1 VTSSEKA
8 QGVVARFAGFVMDR
22 YRWVLALSAV
32 LAVISGYRTVLT
44 YSSLRS
50 ELEELLP
57 KSAPSVAAIAQLR
70 QRLPGLRFL
79 GVVIEVDEPARGADA
94 ERFLDQLAERVRHYP
109 PELVRGV
116 RLDTSA
122 ERQFAERY
130 ALQLME
136 PADVKRLREAVEA
149 RRDFEVSH
157 AMGSDLADEDE
168 PAEKPPELPLAELK
182 EKYQARF
189 GAAVKARGTRG
200 EGREASDRFISPDGR
215 DQALLVQVSSTSTG
229 FESDLKLLTRVKADV
244 AALGGPPPGTR
255 LGYAGDVATRVEE
268 TQGLASD
275 LGMSSAVV
283 GLLVIGSLLWFY
295 RSWAALVALFVPLA
309 LGTWAGF
316 ALVALP
322 PLSIRYLNTNT
333 AFLGS
338 IVVGNGINAG
348 IMLLSRIQEELGLG
362 KPVRTAVVTGVTES
376 FRATLA
382 AALASAVS
390 YASLIFTDFRGFNQF
405 GWIGG
410 FGILMCWVA
419 MYVLVPA
426 LCVLLGERLRPRA
439 VTTAT
444 APPRTSFAARVAEF
458 TMRHRRAVL
467 AGLALVGVISLAG
480 LATRRGDWIEYDLSK
495 LRRKDSWVSG
505 ERYWGKRMDAATGRY
520 LTPTVVMAESSADVP
535 KLEARLRDLMQQGGA
550 GDLIAEVR
558 SAQQLLPDA
567 RLASIEEGK
576 LLKAAITPKLKSK
589 LKPAE
594 RDQLERA
601 LSDASLVPLTAQ
613 DLPEAFAAGLR
624 ERDGTMGRSVLIFP
638 KVGGGTW
645 QAERLAGFAR
655 DVRAAA
661 REAGAV
667 AAGPLLL
674 SSDLADAMRADGP
687 RVTLVSFACVI
698 AICIAAFGVVG
709 RQAWAFSG
717 LSIGALLLGVSFM
730 LGLLAWTG
738 AKLNFSNFVAL
749 PITFGISADYS
760 INMLR
765 RFQSDDGGSTD
776 ARLSHTS
783 GALALCSA
791 MTVIG
796 WGALL
801 LVENQALFSFGV
813 FAISGEIAS
822 LVAAVLALP
831 AVLAWLQERHRSGFT
846 GGSAGSRSHHPD
858 RAPTALG

>member
-1 VTSSEKA
+1 MSGDAKA
-8 QGVVARFAGFVMDR
+8 PESLSARIASFLMDHAR
-22 YRWVLALSAV
+22 AVLVLAAL
-32 LAVISGYRTVLT
+32 LAVVSGYRTVLT

-57 KSAPSVAAIAQLR
+57 KSAPSVTALAELR

-79 GVVIEVDEPARGADA
+79 GVVIEVDQPARAADA
-94 ERFLDQLAERVRHYP
+94 QRFLDQLAERIRKYP

-122 ERQFAERY
+122 ERRFAERY

-136 PADVKRLREAVEA
+136 PADVRKLREAVEA

-157 AMGSDLADEDE
+157 AMGSDLEDE
-168 PAEKPPELPLAELK
+168 GDAEAQKPPELPLAELRD
-182 EKYQARF
+182 KYQARF
-189 GAAVKARGTRG
+189 GAAGSPRK
-200 EGREASDRFISPDGR
+200 SDRFISPDGR
-215 DQALLVQVSSTSTG
+215 DQALLVQTSSTSTG
-229 FESDLKLLTRVKADV
+229 FEADLGLLTRVKADV
-244 AALGGPPPGTR
+244 AALGGAPTGTR

-268 TQGLASD
+268 TEGLASD
-275 LGMSSAVV
+275 LGLSSLVV
-283 GLLVIGSLLWFY
+283 GSLVIGSLLWFY

-316 ALVALP
+316 AVVALP

-362 KPVRTAVVTGVTES
+362 KTVRQAVVTGVSES
-376 FRATLA
+376 WRATLA
-382 AALASAVS
+382 AAMASAAS
-390 YASLIFTDFRGFNQF
+390 YGSLIFTDFRGFNQF

-410 FGILMCWVA
+410 FGIALCWVA
-419 MYVLVPA
+419 MYVLMPP
-426 LCVLLGERLRPRA
+426 LCLLLGERLRPR
-439 VTTAT
+439 VL
-444 APPRTSFAARVAEF
+444 PRNAGAERRSIAARVADF

-467 AGLALVGVISLAG
+467 AGLTLVAAFSIAG

-495 LRRKDSWVSG
+495 LRRKDSWVNG

-520 LTPTVVMAESSADVP
+520 LTPSVVMAQDERDVP
-535 KLEARLRDLMQQGGA
+535 KLEARLRDLKERGGA

-558 SAQQLLPDA
+558 SAQQLLPDT
-567 RLASIEEGK
+567 RFASIEEAK
-576 LLKAAITPKLKSK
+576 LLKRAITPKLRGK
-589 LKPAE
+589 LNDSDRE
-594 RDQLERA
+594 LLDRA
-601 LSDASLVPLTAQ
+601 LSDASLVPLTAG

-624 ERDGTMGRSVLIFP
+624 ERDGRIGRSVLVFP

-645 QAERLAGFAR
+645 QAERLAGFAHDMR
-655 DVRAAA
+655 EAA
-661 REAGAV
+661 REAGAI

-674 SSDLADAMRADGP
+674 SSDLADAMRSDGP
-687 RVTLVSFACVI
+687 RVTLLSFACVI
-698 AICIAAFGVVG
+698 GICVAAFGVVT

-717 LSIGALLLGVSFM
+717 LSVGALLLGVSFM

-765 RFQSDDGGSTD
+765 RFQSEGESTD
-776 ARLSHTS
+776 ERLSHTS

-822 LVAAVLALP
+822 LTAAVLALP
-831 AVLAWLQERHRSGFT
+831 AVLAWLTAASRERRSHRSDT
-846 GGSAGSRSHHPD
+846 
-858 RAPTALG
+858 APRALG

>member
-1 VTSSEKA
+1 MSSGQPPRSWA
-8 QGVVARFAGFVMDR
+8 ARVAYFLMDHR
-22 YRWVLALSAV
+22 RWVLALSVVAMLV
-32 LAVISGYRTVLT
+32 SGYRTVLT

-57 KSAPSVAAIAQLR
+57 KSAPSVSAIQQLR
-70 QRLPGLRFL
+70 KRLPGLRFL
-79 GVVIEVDEPARGADA
+79 GVVVEVDAPARADDA
-94 ERFLDQLAERVRHYP
+94 ERFLAQLAERVRHYP

-116 RLDTSA
+116 RLDTTA

-130 ALQLME
+130 ALQLMD
-136 PADVKRLREAVEA
+136 PSDVKKLREAVEA

-157 AMGSDLADEDE
+157 AMGSDLEDDDE
-168 PAEKPPELPLAELK
+168 PAAKPPELPLEELRQ
-182 EKYQARF
+182 KYQARF
-189 GAAVKARGTRG
+189 GAAAKAKAT
-200 EGREASDRFISPDGR
+200 DRFVSPDGR
-215 DQALLVQVSSTSTG
+215 DLALLVQTSSTSTG
-229 FESDLKLLTRVKADV
+229 FEADRQLLERVQKDVATLGVPAGTRV
-244 AALGGPPPGTR
+244 
-255 LGYAGDVATRVEE
+255 GYAGDVATRVEE

-275 LGMSSAVV
+275 LGLSSAVV

-362 KPVRTAVVTGVTES
+362 KPVREAVATGVSES
-376 FRATLA
+376 FRATFA

-390 YASLIFTDFRGFNQF
+390 YASLVFTDFRGFNQF

-419 MYVLVPA
+419 MYLLVPA
-426 LCVLLGERLRPRA
+426 LCVSLGERLRPRA
-439 VTTAT
+439 PVAS
-444 APPRTSFAARVAEF
+444 ARPARASLAARVAEF

-467 AGLALVGVISLAG
+467 AGLALVGVVSLAG

-520 LTPTVVMAESSADVP
+520 LTPSVVMADSADDVP
-535 KLEARLRDLMQQGGA
+535 RLEARLRELKERGGA

-558 SAQQLLPDA
+558 SAQQLLPDT
-567 RLASIEEGK
+567 RFASIEEGK

-589 LKPAE
+589 LKGSDRE
-594 RDQLERA
+594 LLERA
-601 LSDASLVPLTAQ
+601 LSEASLVPLTAQ

-624 ERDGTMGRSVLIFP
+624 ERDGRMGRSVLIFP
-638 KVGGGTW
+638 KIGGGTW

-655 DVRAAA
+655 DVREAAH
-661 REAGAV
+661 EAGAV

-687 RVTLVSFACVI
+687 RVTLLSFLCVI

-709 RQAWAFSG
+709 RKAWAFSG
-717 LSIGALLLGVSFM
+717 MAVGALLLGVSFM

-765 RFQSDDGGSTD
+765 RFQSEGESTD

-831 AVLAWLQERHRSGFT
+831 AVLAWLHDRRSGAT
-846 GGSAGSRSHHPD
+846 GGSGASRSPHPD

>member
-1 VTSSEKA
+1 MSGPDSSA
-8 QGVVARFAGFVMDR
+8 PRTVSARIAYFMMAR
-22 YRWVLALSAV
+22 YRWVLALAAV
-32 LAVISGYRTVLT
+32 LLLASGYRTALT
-44 YSSLRS
+44 YGSLKS

-57 KSAPSVAAIAQLR
+57 RSAPSVTALTELR

-79 GVVIEVDEPARGADA
+79 GVVIEVDEPARSAEA
-94 ERFLDQLAERVRHYP
+94 ERFLDQLAERIRHYP

-136 PADVKRLREAVEA
+136 PSDVKRLREAVEA
-149 RRDFEVSH
+149 RRDFEVSR
-157 AMGSDLADEDE
+157 AMDTDLDDEDG
-168 PAEKPPELPLAELK
+168 AKPPELPLDELRH
-182 EKYQARF
+182 KYEARF
-189 GAAVKARGTRG
+189 GAQGAEKK
-200 EGREASDRFISPDGR
+200 SDRFVSPDGR
-215 DQALLVQVSSTSTG
+215 DLALLVQTSSQSTG
-229 FESDLKLLTRVKADV
+229 FEYDLKLLKRVQADV
-244 AALGGPPPGTR
+244 QAMGGPPRGTR

-275 LGMSSAVV
+275 LGLSSAVV

-295 RSWAALVALFVPLA
+295 RSWSALVALFVPLA

-316 ALVALP
+316 AVVALP

-338 IVVGNGINAG
+338 IVVGNGINTG
-348 IMLLSRIQEELGLG
+348 IMLLARIQEELALG
-362 KPVRTAVVTGVTES
+362 KRVKDAIASGVSES
-376 FRATLA
+376 WRATLA
-382 AALASAVS
+382 AALASAAS
-390 YASLIFTDFRGFNQF
+390 YGSLIFTDFRGFNQF
-405 GWIGG
+405 GWIGS
-410 FGILMCWVA
+410 FGIVLCWVA
-419 MYVLVPA
+419 TYWLMPP
-426 LCVLLGERLRPRA
+426 LCLLLGERLRPAPTPPGQRA
-439 VTTAT
+439 
-444 APPRTSFAARVAEF
+444 PRRSIAASIAAF
-458 TMRHRRAVL
+458 TMRHRRGVL
-467 AGLALVGVISLAG
+467 AGLAVLGLVSLAG
-480 LATRRGDWIEYDLSK
+480 LATRRDDWIEYDLSK

-520 LTPTVVMAESSADVP
+520 LTPSVVMAENAEDVP
-535 KLEARLRDLMQQGGA
+535 KLEARLRELKEKGGA

-567 RLASIEEGK
+567 RFASIEEAK
-576 LLKAAITPKLKSK
+576 LLNAAITPKLRRK
-589 LKPAE
+589 LNEAD
-594 RDQLERA
+594 RQLLEQA
-601 LSDASLVPLTAQ
+601 LSEQSLVPLTAA

-624 ERDGTMGRSVLIFP
+624 ERDGRVGRSVLVFP

-661 REAGAV
+661 KEAGAI

-674 SSDLADAMRADGP
+674 SSDLAHAMRADGP
-687 RVTLVSFACVI
+687 RVTLLSFGCVLV
-698 AICIAAFGVVG
+698 ICIAAFGVVG

-717 LSIGALLLGVSFM
+717 LSVVALLLGVSFM
-730 LGLLAWTG
+730 LGGLAWTG

-765 RFQSDDGGSTD
+765 RFQSEGESADE
-776 ARLSHTS
+776 RLSHTS

-801 LVENQALFSFGV
+801 LVENQALFSFGL
-813 FAISGEIAS
+813 FAISGELAS
-822 LVAAVLALP
+822 LLAAVLALP
-831 AVLAWLQERHRSGFT
+831 PVLAWLGPKLTSASEARRSP
-846 GGSAGSRSHHPD
+846 RPD
-858 RAPTALG
+858 TAPTALG

>member
-1 VTSSEKA
+1 MSQSNEPVA
-8 QGVVARFAGFVMDR
+8 QTRAARLAYFLMRR
-22 YRWVLALSAV
+22 YRWVLALAAV
-32 LAVISGYRTVLT
+32 LMVGTGYRTALT
-44 YSSLRS
+44 YSSLKS

-57 KSAPSVAAIAQLR
+57 KSAPSVSALGELR

-79 GVVIEVDEPARGADA
+79 GVVIEVDEPARAADA
-94 ERFLDQLAERVRHYP
+94 EQFLGRLAERIRQYP

-136 PADVKRLREAVEA
+136 PSDVKKLREAVEA
-149 RRDFEVSH
+149 RRDYEVSH
-157 AMGSDLADEDE
+157 AMGSDLDDDDEA
-168 PAEKPPELPLAELK
+168 PRKPPELPLAELR

-189 GAAVKARGTRG
+189 GAAGKAKQ
-200 EGREASDRFISPDGR
+200 SDRFVSPDGR
-215 DQALLVQVSSTSTG
+215 DLALLVQTSSQSTG
-229 FESDLKLLTRVKADV
+229 FEYDRRLLTRVQAEVK
-244 AALGGPPPGTR
+244 ALGGPPHGTR

-275 LGMSSAVV
+275 LGLSSAVV
-283 GLLVIGSLLWFY
+283 GLLVVGSLLWFY

-309 LGTWAGF
+309 LGTFAGF

-338 IVVGNGINAG
+338 IVVGNGINSG
-348 IMLLSRIQEELGLG
+348 IMLLARIQEELGAG
-362 KPVRTAVVTGVTES
+362 RSVKDAVAQGVSES
-376 FRATLA
+376 WRATLA
-382 AALASAVS
+382 AALASGVS

-410 FGILMCWVA
+410 FGIVMCWVA
-419 MYVLVPA
+419 VYLLMPA
-426 LCVLLGERLRPRA
+426 LCLLLGERLRPRPTPA
-439 VTTAT
+439 GQRPAR
-444 APPRTSFAARVAEF
+444 PSIAARVAEL
-458 TMRHRRAVL
+458 TMRYRRGVL
-467 AGLALVGVISLAG
+467 AGLALVGLVSLAG

-520 LTPTVVMAESSADVP
+520 LTPSVVMAEKADDVP
-535 KLEARLRDLMQQGGA
+535 KLEARLRELMRSGGA

-558 SAQQLLPDA
+558 SAQQLLPDT
-567 RLASIEEGK
+567 RFASIEEAK
-576 LLKAAITPKLKSK
+576 RLKAAITPRLKSK
-589 LKPAE
+589 LKGSDRE
-594 RDQLERA
+594 LLERA
-601 LSDASLVPLTAQ
+601 LSDQSLVPLTAQ

-624 ERDGTMGRSVLIFP
+624 ERDGRVGRSVLVFP

-645 QAERLAGFAR
+645 QAERLAAFAR

-687 RVTLVSFACVI
+687 RVTLLSFVCVI
-698 AICIAAFGVVG
+698 AICVAAFGVVG
-709 RQAWAFSG
+709 RRAWAFSA
-717 LSIGALLLGVSFM
+717 LSVATLLLGVSFM

-765 RFQSDDGGSTD
+765 RFQSEGESTD
-776 ARLSHTS
+776 QRLSHTS

-791 MTVIG
+791 MTIIG

-813 FAISGEIAS
+813 FAISGEVAS
-822 LVAAVLALP
+822 LVAAILALP
-831 AVLAWLQERHRSGFT
+831 AVLSWLTAASKER
-846 GGSAGSRSHHPD
+846 RSHRPGT
-858 RAPTALG
+858 APTALG

>member
-1 VTSSEKA
+1 MSEPESQPA
-8 QGVVARFAGFVMDR
+8 PARAARITYFLMAR
-22 YRWVLALSAV
+22 YRWVLGFAALLLV
-32 LAVISGYRTVLT
+32 VTGYRTALT
-44 YSSLRS
+44 YSSLKS

-57 KSAPSVAAIAQLR
+57 KSAPSVTALTELR
-70 QRLPGLRFL
+70 HRLPGLRFL
-79 GVVIEVDEPARGADA
+79 GVVVEVDEPARAGTA
-94 ERFLDQLAERVRHYP
+94 ELFLGELAERIRKYP
-109 PELVRGV
+109 PDLVRGV

-136 PADVKRLREAVEA
+136 PGDVKRLREAVEA
-149 RRDFEVSH
+149 RRDFEVSR
-157 AMGSDLADEDE
+157 AMDTDLEDDDDASA
-168 PAEKPPELPLAELK
+168 AEKPPELPLEELRH
-182 EKYQARF
+182 KYEARF
-189 GAAVKARGTRG
+189 GAA
-200 EGREASDRFISPDGR
+200 GRANKSDRFVSPDGR
-215 DQALLVQVSSTSTG
+215 DLALLVQTSSQSTG
-229 FESDLKLLTRVKADV
+229 FEYDKRLLSRVQADV
-244 AALGGPPPGTR
+244 QALGGPPAGTR

-268 TQGLASD
+268 TLGLASD

-295 RSWAALVALFVPLA
+295 RSWAALVALFVPLL
-309 LGTWAGF
+309 LGTFAGF

-338 IVVGNGINAG
+338 IVVGNGINSG
-348 IMLLSRIQEELGLG
+348 IMLLARIQEELGRGLRV
-362 KPVRTAVVTGVTES
+362 KDAIATGVAES
-376 FRATLA
+376 WRATLA
-382 AALASAVS
+382 AALASGAS
-390 YASLIFTDFRGFNQF
+390 YGSLIFTDFRGFNQF

-410 FGILMCWVA
+410 FGIVMCWVA
-419 MYVLVPA
+419 MYWLMPP
-426 LCVLLGERLRPRA
+426 LCLLLGERLRPRP
-439 VTTAT
+439 
-444 APPRTSFAARVAEF
+444 APPGQRVARRSIAARVADF
-458 TMRHRRAVL
+458 TMRHRRGVL
-467 AGLALVGVISLAG
+467 AGLAVMGLVSLAG
-480 LATRRGDWIEYDLSK
+480 LSTRRDDWIEYDLSK
-495 LRRKDSWVSG
+495 LRRKDSWVNG

-520 LTPTVVMAESSADVP
+520 LTPSVVMAENPEDVP
-535 KLEARLRDLMQQGGA
+535 KLEARLRELMAHGGA

-567 RLASIEEGK
+567 RFQSIEEAK
-576 LLKAAITPKLKSK
+576 LLKAAITPKLRSK
-589 LKPAE
+589 LKDSD
-594 RDQLERA
+594 RQLLDRA
-601 LSDASLVPLTAQ
+601 LSPQSLVALTPP

-624 ERDGTMGRSVLIFP
+624 ERDGRVGRSVLVFP

-645 QAERLAGFAR
+645 QSERLAGFSR
-655 DVRAAA
+655 DVREAA
-661 REAGAV
+661 REAGAI

-674 SSDLADAMRADGP
+674 SSDLAHAMRADGP
-687 RVTLVSFACVI
+687 RVTLLSFVCVI
-698 AICIAAFGVVG
+698 VICVAAFGVVG
-709 RQAWAFSG
+709 RQAWTFSG
-717 LSIGALLLGVSFM
+717 LSVAALLLGVTFM

-765 RFQSDDGGSTD
+765 RFQSAGESTD
-776 ARLSHTS
+776 ERLSHTS

-831 AVLAWLQERHRSGFT
+831 AVLAWLTSASRARRS
-846 GGSAGSRSHHPD
+846 RHPD
-858 RAPTALG
+858 TAPTALG

>member
-1 VTSSEKA
+1 MSAPESHVPQTRTARVTYFMMA
-8 QGVVARFAGFVMDR
+8 R
-22 YRWVLALSAV
+22 YRWVLALAALLLV
-32 LAVISGYRTVLT
+32 VTGFRTALT
-44 YSSLRS
+44 YSSLKS

-57 KSAPSVAAIAQLR
+57 RSAPSVTALTELR

-79 GVVIEVDEPARGADA
+79 GVVVEVDEPARHAEA
-94 ERFLDQLAERVRHYP
+94 ERFLDHLAERIRKYP

-136 PADVKRLREAVEA
+136 PSDVKRLREAVEA
-149 RRDFEVSH
+149 RRDFEVSR
-157 AMGSDLADEDE
+157 AMDTDLDDEED
-168 PAEKPPELPLAELK
+168 AKPPELPLEELRH
-182 EKYQARF
+182 KYEARF
-189 GAAVKARGTRG
+189 GTPGAAKK
-200 EGREASDRFISPDGR
+200 SDRFVSPDGR
-215 DQALLVQVSSTSTG
+215 DLALLVQTSSQSTG
-229 FESDLKLLTRVKADV
+229 FEYDLKLLKRVQADV
-244 AALGGPPPGTR
+244 QALGGPPRGTR

-275 LGMSSAVV
+275 LGLSSAVI

-316 ALVALP
+316 AVVALP

-338 IVVGNGINAG
+338 IVVGNGINTG
-348 IMLLSRIQEELGLG
+348 IMLLARIQEELALG
-362 KPVRTAVVTGVTES
+362 KRVKDAIASGVSES
-376 FRATLA
+376 WRATLA
-382 AALASAVS
+382 AALASAAS
-390 YASLIFTDFRGFNQF
+390 YGSLIFTDFRGFNQF
-405 GWIGG
+405 GWIGS
-410 FGILMCWVA
+410 FGIVLCWVA
-419 MYVLVPA
+419 AYWLMPP
-426 LCVLLGERLRPRA
+426 LCLLLGERLRPAPKLPGQRA
-439 VTTAT
+439 
-444 APPRTSFAARVAEF
+444 PRRSIAARVADF
-458 TMRHRRAVL
+458 TMRHRRGVL
-467 AGLALVGVISLAG
+467 AGLAVLGLVSLAG
-480 LATRRGDWIEYDLSK
+480 LATRRDDWIEYDLSK

-520 LTPTVVMAESSADVP
+520 LTPSVVMAESAEDVP
-535 KLEARLRDLMQQGGA
+535 KLEARLRELKDKGGA

-558 SAQQLLPDA
+558 SAQQMLPDA
-567 RLASIEEGK
+567 RFASIEEAK
-576 LLKAAITPKLKSK
+576 LLSAAMTPKLRSK
-589 LKPAE
+589 LSDSD
-594 RDQLERA
+594 RRLLERA
-601 LSDASLVPLTAQ
+601 LSEQSLVPLTAA

-624 ERDGTMGRSVLIFP
+624 ERDGTVGRSVLVFP

-645 QAERLAGFAR
+645 QSARLAGFAR

-661 REAGAV
+661 KEAGAI

-674 SSDLADAMRADGP
+674 SSDLAHAMRADGP
-687 RVTLVSFACVI
+687 RVTLLSFGCVLV
-698 AICIAAFGVVG
+698 ICIAAFGVVG

-717 LSIGALLLGVSFM
+717 LSVATLLLGVSFM

-765 RFQSDDGGSTD
+765 RFQSETETADE
-776 ARLSHTS
+776 RLSHTS

-791 MTVIG
+791 TTVIG

-801 LVENQALFSFGV
+801 LAENQALFSFGL
-813 FAISGEIAS
+813 FAISGELAS
-822 LVAAVLALP
+822 LLAAVLALP
-831 AVLAWLQERHRSGFT
+831 PILAWLGPRLTSASEARRSP
-846 GGSAGSRSHHPD
+846 RPD
-858 RAPTALG
+858 TAPTALG

>member
-1 VTSSEKA
+1 MSAPDSSVPRA
-8 QGVVARFAGFVMDR
+8 VAARITYFMMAR
-22 YRWVLALSAV
+22 YRWVLALAAV
-32 LAVISGYRTVLT
+32 LLLASGYRTALT
-44 YSSLRS
+44 YSSLKS

-57 KSAPSVAAIAQLR
+57 RSAPSVTALTELR

-79 GVVIEVDEPARGADA
+79 GVVVEVDEPARSTEA
-94 ERFLDQLAERVRHYP
+94 ERFLDQLAERIRQYP

-149 RRDFEVSH
+149 RRDFEVSR
-157 AMGSDLADEDE
+157 AMDTDLDDEE
-168 PAEKPPELPLAELK
+168 GAKPPELPLQELRH
-182 EKYQARF
+182 KYETRF
-189 GAAVKARGTRG
+189 GAQGAARK
-200 EGREASDRFISPDGR
+200 SDRFVSLDGR
-215 DQALLVQVSSTSTG
+215 DLALLVQTSSQSTG
-229 FESDLKLLTRVKADV
+229 FEYDLKLLKRVQADV
-244 AALGGPPPGTR
+244 QAMGGPPRGTR

-275 LGMSSAVV
+275 LGLSSAVV

-316 ALVALP
+316 AVVALP

-338 IVVGNGINAG
+338 IVVGNGINTG
-348 IMLLSRIQEELGLG
+348 IMLLARIQEELALG
-362 KPVRTAVVTGVTES
+362 KRVKDAIASGVSES
-376 FRATLA
+376 WRATLA
-382 AALASAVS
+382 AALASAAS
-390 YASLIFTDFRGFNQF
+390 YGSLIFTDFRGFNQF
-405 GWIGG
+405 GWIGS
-410 FGILMCWVA
+410 FGIVLCWVA
-419 MYVLVPA
+419 TYWLMPP
-426 LCVLLGERLRPRA
+426 LCLLLGERLRPAATRPGQRA
-439 VTTAT
+439 
-444 APPRTSFAARVAEF
+444 PRRSIAASIADF
-458 TMRHRRAVL
+458 TMRHRRGVL
-467 AGLALVGVISLAG
+467 AGLTVLGLVSLAG
-480 LATRRGDWIEYDLSK
+480 LATRRDDWIEYDLSK

-520 LTPTVVMAESSADVP
+520 LTPSVVMAENPEDVP
-535 KLEARLRDLMQQGGA
+535 KLEARLRELKEKGGA

-558 SAQQLLPDA
+558 SAQQLLPDT
-567 RLASIEEGK
+567 RFASIEEAK
-576 LLKAAITPKLKSK
+576 LLDAAITPKLRRK
-589 LKPAE
+589 LNDAD
-594 RDQLERA
+594 RQLLERA
-601 LSDASLVPLTAQ
+601 LSEQSLVPLTAA

-624 ERDGTMGRSVLIFP
+624 ERDGRVGRSVLVFP

-661 REAGAV
+661 KEAGAI

-674 SSDLADAMRADGP
+674 SSDLAHAMRADGP
-687 RVTLVSFACVI
+687 RVTLLSFGCVLV
-698 AICIAAFGVVG
+698 ICIAAFGVVG

-717 LSIGALLLGVSFM
+717 LSVVALLLGVSFM
-730 LGLLAWTG
+730 LGGLAWTG

-765 RFQSDDGGSTD
+765 RFQSEGESVDE
-776 ARLSHTS
+776 RLSHTS

-801 LVENQALFSFGV
+801 LVENQALFSFGL
-813 FAISGEIAS
+813 FAISGELAS
-822 LVAAVLALP
+822 LLAAVLALP
-831 AVLAWLQERHRSGFT
+831 PVLAWLGPKLTSASEARRSP
-846 GGSAGSRSHHPD
+846 RPD
-858 RAPTALG
+858 TAPTALG

>member
-1 VTSSEKA
+1 VNEPSVA
-8 QGVVARFAGFVMDR
+8 PPAGGVPKSWAARATYFLMER
-22 YRWVLALSAV
+22 YRWVLALSALLLV
-32 LAVISGYRTVLT
+32 VTGYRTALT
-44 YSSLRS
+44 YSSLKS

-57 KSAPSVAAIAQLR
+57 KSAPSVTALTELR

-79 GVVIEVDEPARGADA
+79 GVVIEVDQPARAAEA
-94 ERFLDQLAERVRHYP
+94 ERFLDQLAERIRKYP
-109 PELVRGV
+109 PDLVRGV

-136 PADVKRLREAVEA
+136 PSDVKRLREAVEA

-157 AMGSDLADEDE
+157 AMGTDLDDEEDTQ
-168 PAEKPPELPLAELK
+168 EKPPELPLDELK
-182 EKYQARF
+182 RKYETRF
-189 GAAVKARGTRG
+189 GAAGKAKK
-200 EGREASDRFISPDGR
+200 SDRFVSPDGR
-215 DQALLVQVSSTSTG
+215 DLALLVQTSSQSTG
-229 FESDLKLLTRVKADV
+229 FEYDLRLLTRVKSDV
-244 AALGGPPPGTR
+244 QALGGPPTGTR

-275 LGMSSAVV
+275 LGLSSVVV

-295 RSWAALVALFVPLA
+295 RSWAALVALFVPLL

-338 IVVGNGINAG
+338 IVVGNGINSG
-348 IMLLSRIQEELGLG
+348 IMLLARIQEELGLG
-362 KPVRTAVVTGVTES
+362 KRVKDAITTGVAES
-376 FRATLA
+376 WRATLA
-382 AALASAVS
+382 AALASAAS
-390 YASLIFTDFRGFNQF
+390 YGSLIFTDFRGFNQF

-410 FGILMCWVA
+410 FGIVMCWVS
-419 MYVLVPA
+419 MYWMMPA
-426 LCVLLGERLRPRA
+426 LCLLLGERLRPRP
-439 VTTAT
+439 
-444 APPRTSFAARVAEF
+444 APAGAAAPSRSIAARVADF
-458 TMRHRRAVL
+458 TMRHRRGVL
-467 AGLALVGVISLAG
+467 AALAVVGLVSLAG
-480 LATRRGDWIEYDLSK
+480 LATRRDDWIEYDLSK
-495 LRRKDSWVSG
+495 LRRKDSWVNG

-520 LTPTVVMAESSADVP
+520 LTPSVVMAEKAEDVP
-535 KLEARLRDLMQQGGA
+535 KLEARLRSLMEHGGA

-567 RLASIEEGK
+567 RFASIEEAK
-576 LLKAAITPKLKSK
+576 LLKAAVTPKLRAK
-589 LKPAE
+589 LKDTDRE
-594 RDQLERA
+594 LLERA
-601 LSDASLVPLTAQ
+601 LSEQSLVALTAS

-624 ERDGTMGRSVLIFP
+624 ERDGRVGRSVLVFP

-645 QAERLAGFAR
+645 QAERLAAFAR
-655 DVRAAA
+655 DMREAA
-661 REAGAV
+661 REAGAI

-674 SSDLADAMRADGP
+674 SSDLAHAMRADGP
-687 RVTLVSFACVI
+687 RVTLLSFLCVI
-698 AICIAAFGVVG
+698 AICVGAFGVVG

-717 LSIGALLLGVSFM
+717 LSVAALLLGVSFM

-765 RFQSDDGGSTD
+765 RFQSEGESTD
-776 ARLSHTS
+776 ERLSHTS

-831 AVLAWLQERHRSGFT
+831 AVLAWLTSASKERRSP
-846 GGSAGSRSHHPD
+846 HPD

>member
-1 VTSSEKA
+1 ME
-8 QGVVARFAGFVMDR
+8 R
-22 YRWVLALSAV
+22 YRWVLALSALLLV
-32 LAVISGYRTVLT
+32 VTGYRTVLT
-44 YSSLRS
+44 YSSLKS

-57 KSAPSVAAIAQLR
+57 KSAPSVTALAELR
-70 QRLPGLRFL
+70 RRLPGIRFL
-79 GVVIEVDEPARGADA
+79 GVVVELDEPARAAEA
-94 ERFLDQLAERVRHYP
+94 ERFLTRLAERIREYP
-109 PELVRGV
+109 PDLARAV

-149 RRDFEVSH
+149 RRDFEVSR
-157 AMGSDLADEDE
+157 AMGTDLDDDDGPDQA
-168 PAEKPPELPLAELK
+168 KPPELPLEELK
-182 EKYQARF
+182 RKYETRF
-189 GAAVKARGTRG
+189 GAGAKAKK
-200 EGREASDRFISPDGR
+200 SDRFVSPDGR
-215 DQALLVQVSSTSTG
+215 DLALLVQTSSQSTG
-229 FESDLKLLTRVKADV
+229 FEYDLRLLTRVQSDV
-244 AALGGPPPGTR
+244 QSLGGAPRGTR

-268 TQGLASD
+268 TRGLASD
-275 LGMSSAVV
+275 LGLSSAVV
-283 GLLVIGSLLWFY
+283 GLFVIGSLLWFY
-295 RSWAALVALFVPLA
+295 RSWAALVALFVPLC

-338 IVVGNGINAG
+338 IVVGNGINSG
-348 IMLLSRIQEELGLG
+348 IMLLARIQEELGLG
-362 KPVRTAVVTGVTES
+362 KRVKDAIASGVSES
-376 FRATLA
+376 WRGTLA
-382 AALASAVS
+382 AALASGAS

-410 FGILMCWVA
+410 IGIVMCWVA
-419 MYVLVPA
+419 MYWMMPA
-426 LCVLLGERLRPRA
+426 LCLLLGERLRP
-439 VTTAT
+439 
-444 APPRTSFAARVAEF
+444 PPVPPGQAAAKRSIAARMADF

-467 AGLALVGVISLAG
+467 AALAVLGLISLAG
-480 LATRRGDWIEYDLSK
+480 LATRRDDWIEYDLSK

-520 LTPTVVMAESSADVP
+520 LTPSVVMAESAADVP
-535 KLEARLRDLMQQGGA
+535 KLEARLRELMEHGGA

-567 RLASIEEGK
+567 RFESIEEAK
-576 LLKAAITPKLKSK
+576 LLKAAITPKLRAK
-589 LKPAE
+589 LKESE
-594 RDQLERA
+594 RELLERA
-601 LSDASLVPLTAQ
+601 LSEQSLVPLTAA

-624 ERDGTMGRSVLIFP
+624 ERDGRVGRSVLVFP

-645 QAERLAGFAR
+645 QSERLASFAH
-655 DVRAAA
+655 DVREAA
-661 REAGAV
+661 REAGAI

-674 SSDLADAMRADGP
+674 SSDLAHAMRADGP
-687 RVTLVSFACVI
+687 RVTLLSFLCVI
-698 AICIAAFGVVG
+698 GICIGAFGVVG
-709 RQAWAFSG
+709 RQAWAFSA
-717 LSIGALLLGVSFM
+717 LSVAALLLGVSFM

-765 RFQSDDGGSTD
+765 RFQSEGESTD
-776 ARLSHTS
+776 ERLSYTS
-783 GALALCSA
+783 GALVLCSA
-791 MTVIG
+791 TTVIG

-813 FAISGEIAS
+813 FAISGELAS

-831 AVLAWLQERHRSGFT
+831 AVLPWLTNALRARRSPRPGT
-846 GGSAGSRSHHPD
+846 
-858 RAPTALG
+858 APTALG

>member
-1 VTSSEKA
+1 MKTPNGTQPPPRA
-8 QGVVARFAGFVMDR
+8 ARVSYFLMEHS
-22 YRWVLALSAV
+22 RWVLALAAV
-32 LAVISGYRTVLT
+32 LMVATGYRTVLT
-44 YSSLRS
+44 YSSLKS

-57 KSAPSVAAIAQLR
+57 KSAPSVAALGELR

-79 GVVIEVDEPARGADA
+79 GVVIEVDEAGHAAEA
-94 ERFLDQLAERVRHYP
+94 ERFLDQLAERILKYP

-116 RLDTSA
+116 RLDTTA

-136 PADVKRLREAVEA
+136 PSDVKRLREAVEA

-157 AMGSDLADEDE
+157 AMGSDLDGDDAGE
-168 PAEKPPELPLAELK
+168 AARKPPELPLDELRR
-182 EKYQARF
+182 KYETRF
-189 GAAVKARGTRG
+189 GAKGKAKT
-200 EGREASDRFISPDGR
+200 SDRFVSPDGR
-215 DQALLVQVSSTSTG
+215 NLALLVQTSSTSTG
-229 FESDLKLLTRVKADV
+229 FESDRRLLEKVKGDV
-244 AALGGPPPGTR
+244 LALGGAPRGTR
-255 LGYAGDVATRVEE
+255 FGFAGDVATRVEE
-268 TQGLASD
+268 TEGLAAD
-275 LGMSSAVV
+275 LGLSSLVV
-283 GLLVIGSLLWFY
+283 GLLVVGSLLWFY
-295 RSWAALVALFVPLA
+295 RSWAALVVLFVPLL
-309 LGTWAGF
+309 LGTWSGF

-338 IVVGNGINAG
+338 IVVGNGINSG
-348 IMLLSRIQEELGLG
+348 IMLLARIQEELGLG
-362 KPVRTAVVTGVTES
+362 KRVKDAVASGVSES
-376 FRATLA
+376 WRATLA
-382 AALASAVS
+382 AALASGAS

-410 FGILMCWVA
+410 IGIVMCWVA
-419 MYVLVPA
+419 MYWLMPP
-426 LCVLLGERLRPRA
+426 LCLLLGERLRPRP
-439 VTTAT
+439 
-444 APPRTSFAARVAEF
+444 APVERAPRRSIAARVADY
-458 TMRHRRAVL
+458 TMLHRRGVLAALAVL
-467 AGLALVGVISLAG
+467 GLVSLAG
-480 LATRRGDWIEYDLSK
+480 LATRRDDWIEYDLSK

-520 LTPTVVMAESSADVP
+520 LTPSVVMAENAEDVP
-535 KLEARLRDLMQQGGA
+535 KLEARLRELMERGGA

-558 SAQQLLPDA
+558 SAQQLLPDT
-567 RLASIEEGK
+567 RFASIAEAK
-576 LLKAAITPKLKSK
+576 LLKAAITPKLRGK
-589 LKPAE
+589 LKDSDRALL
-594 RDQLERA
+594 DRA
-601 LSDASLVPLTAQ
+601 LSEASLVALTAQ

-624 ERDGTMGRSVLIFP
+624 EKDGRIGRSVLVFP

-645 QAERLAGFAR
+645 QSERLAGFAR
-655 DVRAAA
+655 DMREAA
-661 REAGAV
+661 RASGAI

-674 SSDLADAMRADGP
+674 SSDLAHAMRADGP
-687 RVTLVSFACVI
+687 RVTLLSFVCVI
-698 AICIAAFGVVG
+698 AICIGAFGVVG

-717 LSIGALLLGVSFM
+717 LSVGALLLGVSFM

-765 RFQSDDGGSTD
+765 RFQSEGESTD
-776 ARLSHTS
+776 ERLSHTS

-831 AVLAWLQERHRSGFT
+831 AVLAWLTSGSRERRSGRQDT
-846 GGSAGSRSHHPD
+846 
-858 RAPTALG
+858 APTALG

>member
-1 VTSSEKA
+1 VSDADRHGTA
-8 QGVVARFAGFVMDR
+8 RRVVRFLMDR
-22 YRWVLALSAV
+22 YRWVIAV
-32 LAVISGYRTVLT
+32 SVVLMAVSGVRTALT
-44 YSSLRS
+44 YSKLKS

-57 KSAPSVAAIAQLR
+57 KSAPSVTALSELR

-79 GVVIEVDEPARGADA
+79 GVVLEIDDPARAHEA
-94 ERFLDQLAERVRHYP
+94 EQLLDRLAERIRKYP

-122 ERQFAERY
+122 EREFAERY
-130 ALQLME
+130 ALQLMD
-136 PADVKRLREAVEA
+136 PGDVRKLREAVEA
-149 RRDFEVSH
+149 RRDYEVSR
-157 AMGSDLADEDE
+157 AMGSDLEDEDE
-168 PAEKPPELPLAELK
+168 ARADKPPQLPLQELRQ
-182 EKYQARF
+182 KYQARF
-189 GAAVKARGTRG
+189 GEAATERK
-200 EGREASDRFISPDGR
+200 SDRFVSPDGR
-215 DQALLVQVSSTSTG
+215 DLALLVQTSSTSTG
-229 FESDLKLLTRVKADV
+229 FEADLSLLSRVQRDV
-244 AALGGPPPGTR
+244 AELGGAPRGTR

-268 TQGLASD
+268 TKGLASD
-275 LGMSSAVV
+275 LGLSSVVV

-295 RSWAALVALFVPLA
+295 RSWAALVALFVPLL

-322 PLSIRYLNTNT
+322 PLSIRSLNTNT

-338 IVVGNGINAG
+338 IVVGNGINTG
-348 IMLLSRIQEELGLG
+348 IMLLARIQEELGLG
-362 KPVRTAVVTGVTES
+362 KTVREAVTTGVVES
-376 FRATLA
+376 WRATLA
-382 AALASAVS
+382 AALASAAS

-410 FGILMCWVA
+410 IGIVMCWA
-419 MYVLVPA
+419 ATYA
-426 LCVLLGERLRPRA
+426 LLPSLCMVLGERLRPRPIVA
-439 VTTAT
+439 DRPASRSI
-444 APPRTSFAARVAEF
+444 AGRVVDL
-458 TMRHRRAVL
+458 TVHHRRTVL
-467 AGLALVGVISLAG
+467 AALAILTAVSAAG

-495 LRRKDSWVSG
+495 LRRKDSWENG

-520 LTPTVVMAESSADVP
+520 LTPSVVMAKSASDVP
-535 KLEARLRDLMQQGGA
+535 RLEARLRELKERGGA

-558 SAQQLLPDA
+558 SAQQMLPDT
-567 RLASIEEGK
+567 RLASIAEGK
-576 LLKAAITPKLKSK
+576 LLEAAITPKLRSK
-589 LKPAE
+589 LK
-594 RDQLERA
+594 DDERA
-601 LSDASLVPLTAQ
+601 LLDRALSPESLVPLTAEQ
-613 DLPEAFAAGLR
+613 LPEAFAAGLR
-624 ERDGTMGRSVLIFP
+624 ERDGTVGRSVLIFP

-645 QAERLAGFAR
+645 QAERLAGFSR
-655 DVRAAA
+655 DIRAAA
-661 REAGAV
+661 GEAGAI

-674 SSDLADAMRADGP
+674 SSDLAHAMRADGP
-687 RVTLVSFACVI
+687 RVTLLSFLCVLG
-698 AICIAAFGVVG
+698 ICIAAFGVVS

-717 LSIGALLLGVSFM
+717 LSVATLLVGVSFM

-765 RFQSDDGGSTD
+765 RFQADGDSDED
-776 ARLSHTS
+776 RLSYTS

-813 FAISGEIAS
+813 FAISGELSS
-822 LVAAVLALP
+822 LVAATLALP
-831 AVLAWLQERHRSGFT
+831 AVLAWLTASSRERRSP
-846 GGSAGSRSHHPD
+846 HPG

>member
-1 VTSSEKA
+1 MNEPSVA
-8 QGVVARFAGFVMDR
+8 PPAGGVPKSLAARATYFLMER
-22 YRWVLALSAV
+22 YRWVLALSALLLV
-32 LAVISGYRTVLT
+32 VTGYRTALT
-44 YSSLRS
+44 YSSLKS

-57 KSAPSVAAIAQLR
+57 KSAPSVTALTELR

-79 GVVIEVDEPARGADA
+79 GVVIEVDQPARAAEA
-94 ERFLDQLAERVRHYP
+94 ERFLDQLAERIRKYP

-136 PADVKRLREAVEA
+136 PSDVKRLREAVEA

-157 AMGSDLADEDE
+157 AMGTDLDDDEDTK
-168 PAEKPPELPLAELK
+168 EKPPELPLDELK
-182 EKYQARF
+182 RKYETRF
-189 GAAVKARGTRG
+189 GAAGKAKK
-200 EGREASDRFISPDGR
+200 SDRFVSPDGR
-215 DQALLVQVSSTSTG
+215 DLALLVQTSSQSTG
-229 FESDLKLLTRVKADV
+229 FEYDLRLLTRVKGDV
-244 AALGGPPPGTR
+244 QALGGPPTGTR

-275 LGMSSAVV
+275 LGLSSVVV

-295 RSWAALVALFVPLA
+295 RSWAALVALFVPLL

-338 IVVGNGINAG
+338 IVVGNGINSG
-348 IMLLSRIQEELGLG
+348 IMLLARIQEELGLG
-362 KPVRTAVVTGVTES
+362 KRVKDAIATGVAES
-376 FRATLA
+376 WRATLA
-382 AALASAVS
+382 AALASAAS
-390 YASLIFTDFRGFNQF
+390 YGSLIFTDFRGFNQF

-410 FGILMCWVA
+410 FGIVMCWVS
-419 MYVLVPA
+419 MYWMMPA
-426 LCVLLGERLRPRA
+426 LCLLLGERLRPRP
-439 VTTAT
+439 
-444 APPRTSFAARVAEF
+444 APAGAAAPSRSIAARVADF
-458 TMRHRRAVL
+458 TMRHRRGVL
-467 AGLALVGVISLAG
+467 AALAVVGLVSLAG
-480 LATRRGDWIEYDLSK
+480 LATRRDDWIEYDLSK
-495 LRRKDSWVSG
+495 LRRKDSWVNG

-520 LTPTVVMAESSADVP
+520 LTPSVVMAEKAEDVP
-535 KLEARLRDLMQQGGA
+535 KLEARLRSLMEHGGA

-567 RLASIEEGK
+567 RFASIEEAK
-576 LLKAAITPKLKSK
+576 LLKAAITPKLRAK
-589 LKPAE
+589 LKDTDRE
-594 RDQLERA
+594 LLERA
-601 LSDASLVPLTAQ
+601 LSEQSLVALTAA

-624 ERDGTMGRSVLIFP
+624 ERDGRVGRSVLVFP

-645 QAERLAGFAR
+645 QAERLAAFAR
-655 DVRAAA
+655 DMREAA
-661 REAGAV
+661 REAGAI

-674 SSDLADAMRADGP
+674 SSDLAHAMRADGP
-687 RVTLVSFACVI
+687 RVTLLSFLCVI
-698 AICIAAFGVVG
+698 AICVGAFGVVG

-717 LSIGALLLGVSFM
+717 LSVAALLLGVSFM

-765 RFQSDDGGSTD
+765 RFQSEGESTD
-776 ARLSHTS
+776 ERLSHTS

-813 FAISGEIAS
+813 FAITGEIAS

-831 AVLAWLQERHRSGFT
+831 AVLAWLTSASKERRSP
-846 GGSAGSRSHHPD
+846 HPD
-858 RAPTALG
+858 RVPTALG

>member
-1 VTSSEKA
+1 MKPSAEPRA
-8 QGVVARFAGFVMDR
+8 ARLVHFLMAK
-22 YRWVLALSAV
+22 YRWVLAVAALV
-32 LAVISGYRTVLT
+32 GLVSGYRTVLT
-44 YSSLRS
+44 YSSLKS

-57 KSAPSVAAIAQLR
+57 KSAPSVSAIAELR

-79 GVVIEVDEPARGADA
+79 GVVVEVDDAKHAAEA
-94 ERFLDQLAERVRHYP
+94 ERFLDRLAERVRAYP
-109 PELVRGV
+109 PELQRGV
-116 RLDTSA
+116 RVDTSA

-136 PADVKRLREAVEA
+136 PADVKKLREAVEA

-157 AMGSDLADEDE
+157 AMGSDLDDEAD
-168 PAEKPPELPLAELK
+168 AEKPPELPLTQLRD
-182 EKYQARF
+182 KYQARF
-189 GAAVKARGTRG
+189 GAGTAARK
-200 EGREASDRFISPDGR
+200 SDRFISPDGK
-215 DQALLVQVSSTSTG
+215 DLALLVQTSSTSTG
-229 FESDLKLLTRVKADV
+229 FESDLKLLTRVRADV
-244 AALGGPPPGTR
+244 ASLGVPQGMR
-255 LGYAGDVATRVEE
+255 VGYAGDVATRVEE

-275 LGMSSAVV
+275 LGLSSAVV
-283 GLLVIGSLLWFY
+283 ALLAIGSLLWFY
-295 RSWAALVALFVPLA
+295 RSWTALVALFVPLA
-309 LGTWAGF
+309 VGTWAGF

-362 KPVRTAVVTGVTES
+362 KRVPEAVTTGVVQS
-376 FRATLA
+376 WRATLA
-382 AALASAVS
+382 AALASAAS
-390 YASLIFTDFRGFNQF
+390 YGSLIFTDFRGFNQF

-410 FGILMCWVA
+410 FGIVMCWVA
-419 MYVLVPA
+419 MYLLMPA
-426 LCVLLGERLRPRA
+426 LCVVLGERLRPRPVPA
-439 VTTAT
+439 GK
-444 APPRTSFAARVAEF
+444 SAARMSIAAKVAEL
-458 TMRHRRAVL
+458 TMRYRRAVL
-467 AGLALVGVISLAG
+467 VGLTVVACVSIAG

-520 LTPTVVMAESSADVP
+520 LTPSVVMAKNAEDVP
-535 KLEARLRDLMQQGGA
+535 KLEARLRELKDRGGA
-550 GDLIAEVR
+550 GNLIAEVR
-558 SAQQLLPDA
+558 SAQQLLPDT

-576 LLKAAITPKLKSK
+576 LLKAAITPKLRSK
-589 LKPAE
+589 LKDTE
-594 RDQLERA
+594 KELLERA
-601 LSDASLVPLTAQ
+601 LSEQSLVALSAQ

-624 ERDGTMGRSVLIFP
+624 ERDGTIGRSVLVFP

-645 QAERLAGFAR
+645 QAERLAGFATDIR
-655 DVRAAA
+655 QAA
-661 REAGAV
+661 REAGAI

-687 RVTLVSFACVI
+687 RVTLLSFLCVI
-698 AICIAAFGVVG
+698 GICVAAFGVVT

-717 LSIGALLLGVSFM
+717 LSVAALLLGVSFM

-765 RFQSDDGGSTD
+765 RFQSEGESTD
-776 ARLSHTS
+776 ERLSHTS

-813 FAISGEIAS
+813 FAISGELAS

-831 AVLAWLQERHRSGFT
+831 AVLAWLTSASKERRSHRSDT
-846 GGSAGSRSHHPD
+846 
-858 RAPTALG
+858 APTALG

>member
-1 VTSSEKA
+1 VNA
-8 QGVVARFAGFVMDR
+8 QPSTRAARITYFLMER
-22 YRWVLALSAV
+22 YRWVLALAALLMV
-32 LAVISGYRTVLT
+32 VSGYRTVLT
-44 YSSLRS
+44 YSSLKS

-57 KSAPSVAAIAQLR
+57 KSAPSVSALTKLR

-79 GVVIEVDEPARGADA
+79 GVVVEVDEPGRAAEAD
-94 ERFLDQLAERVRHYP
+94 RFLDQLAERIRKYP

-122 ERQFAERY
+122 EREFAERY

-136 PADVKRLREAVEA
+136 PLDVRRLREAVEA

-157 AMGSDLADEDE
+157 AMGSDLDADDDAGEG
-168 PAEKPPELPLAELK
+168 AGKPPELPLDELRR
-182 EKYQARF
+182 KYETRF
-189 GAAVKARGTRG
+189 GAQAKPNPQK
-200 EGREASDRFISPDGR
+200 SDRFVSPDGR
-215 DQALLVQVSSTSTG
+215 DLALLVQTSSTSTG
-229 FESDLKLLTRVKADV
+229 FDYDRRLLQKVKGDV
-244 AALGGPPPGTR
+244 LALGGAPRGTR

-268 TQGLASD
+268 TEGLASD
-275 LGMSSAVV
+275 LGLSSAVV
-283 GLLVIGSLLWFY
+283 GLLVVGSLLWFY
-295 RSWAALVALFVPLA
+295 RSWAALVVLFVPLL
-309 LGTWAGF
+309 LGTWSGF

-338 IVVGNGINAG
+338 IVVGNGINSG
-348 IMLLSRIQEELGLG
+348 IMLLARIQEELGLG
-362 KPVRTAVVTGVTES
+362 KRVRDAVASGVSES
-376 FRATLA
+376 WRATLA
-382 AALASAVS
+382 AALASGAS

-410 FGILMCWVA
+410 FGIVMCWVA
-419 MYVLVPA
+419 MYWLMPP
-426 LCVLLGERLRPRA
+426 LCLLLGERLRPRPA
-439 VTTAT
+439 RPGARV
-444 APPRTSFAARVAEF
+444 PKRSIAARVADF
-458 TMRHRRAVL
+458 TMRNRRGVLAALAVL
-467 AGLALVGVISLAG
+467 GLVSLAG
-480 LATRRGDWIEYDLSK
+480 LATRRDDWIEYDLSK

-520 LTPTVVMAESSADVP
+520 LTPSVVMAENAADVP
-535 KLEARLRDLMQQGGA
+535 KLEARLRELMERGGA

-558 SAQQLLPDA
+558 SAQQLLPDT
-567 RLASIEEGK
+567 RLASIDEAR
-576 LLKAAITPKLKSK
+576 LLKAAITPKLRSK
-589 LKPAE
+589 LKESDRALL
-594 RDQLERA
+594 DRA
-601 LSDASLVPLTAQ
+601 LSDASLVALTAQ
-613 DLPEAFAAGLR
+613 ALPEAFAAGLR
-624 ERDGTMGRSVLIFP
+624 EKDGRIGRSVLVFP

-645 QAERLAGFAR
+645 QSERLAGFAR
-655 DVRAAA
+655 DMREAA
-661 REAGAV
+661 RESGAI

-674 SSDLADAMRADGP
+674 SSDLAHAMRADGP
-687 RVTLVSFACVI
+687 RVTLLSFACVI
-698 AICIAAFGVVG
+698 AICIGAFGVVG

-717 LSIGALLLGVSFM
+717 LSVAALLLGVSFM

-765 RFQSDDGGSTD
+765 RFQSEGESTD
-776 ARLSHTS
+776 ERLSHTS

-822 LVAAVLALP
+822 LAAAVLALP
-831 AVLAWLQERHRSGFT
+831 AVLSWLTAAAAGRKSG
-846 GGSAGSRSHHPD
+846 HPD
-858 RAPTALG
+858 TAPTALG

>member
-1 VTSSEKA
+1 
-8 QGVVARFAGFVMDR
+8 MDH
-22 YRWVLALSAV
+22 YRWVLALAAGLMV
-32 LAVISGYRTVLT
+32 LTGYRTVLT
-44 YSSLRS
+44 YSSLKS

-57 KSAPSVAAIAQLR
+57 RSAPSVSAIAELR

-79 GVVIEVDEPARGADA
+79 GVVIEVDEPAHAPEA
-94 ERFLDQLAERVRHYP
+94 QRFLDQLAERIRKYP
-109 PELVRGV
+109 SDLVRGV

-136 PADVKRLREAVEA
+136 PADVRKLREAVEA
-149 RRDFEVSH
+149 RRDFEVSR
-157 AMGSDLADEDE
+157 AMGSDLDDDDDDA
-168 PAEKPPELPLAELK
+168 ARKPPELPLDELRQ
-182 EKYQARF
+182 KYQTRF
-189 GAAVKARGTRG
+189 GAAGAARS
-200 EGREASDRFISPDGR
+200 SDRFVSPDGR
-215 DQALLVQVSSTSTG
+215 DMALLVQTSSSSTG
-229 FESDLKLLTRVKADV
+229 FEADLQLLTRVQSDV
-244 AALGGPPPGTR
+244 RELGGTPNGTR

-275 LGMSSAVV
+275 LGLSSVVV
-283 GLLVIGSLLWFY
+283 GLLVIGSVVWFY
-295 RSWAALVALFVPLA
+295 RSWAALAALFIPLA

-316 ALVALP
+316 AVVALP

-338 IVVGNGINAG
+338 IVIGNGINSG

-362 KPVRTAVVTGVTES
+362 KRVRDAVATGVAES
-376 FRATLA
+376 WRATLA
-382 AALASAVS
+382 AALASAAS
-390 YASLIFTDFRGFNQF
+390 YGSLIFTDFRGFNQF

-410 FGILMCWVA
+410 FGIVLCWLA
-419 MYVLVPA
+419 MYVVMPA
-426 LCVLLGERLRPRA
+426 LCVLLGERLRPRPVPKRA
-439 VTTAT
+439 AAPRRSIAAT
-444 APPRTSFAARVAEF
+444 LADF

-467 AGLALVGVISLAG
+467 AGLTVAAAISVAG
-480 LATRRGDWIEYDLSK
+480 IARRGDDWIEYDLSK

-520 LTPTVVMAESSADVP
+520 LTPSVVMARDAKDVP
-535 KLEARLRDLMQQGGA
+535 KLETRLRELKQRGGA

-558 SAQQLLPDA
+558 SAQQMLPDT
-567 RLASIEEGK
+567 REASIEEGK
-576 LLKAAITPKLKSK
+576 LLKRAITPKLRSK
-589 LKPAE
+589 LKESE
-594 RDQLERA
+594 RELLDRA

-624 ERDGTMGRSVLIFP
+624 ERDGRIGRSVLVFP

-645 QAERLAGFAR
+645 DSARLADFAR
-655 DVRAAA
+655 DMRAAA
-661 REAGAV
+661 AHAGAI

-687 RVTLVSFACVI
+687 RVTLLSFVSVLG
-698 AICIAAFGVVG
+698 ICIAAFGVVG
-709 RQAWAFSG
+709 RRAWTFSA
-717 LSIGALLLGVSFM
+717 LSVGALVLGVAFM

-765 RFQSDDGGSTD
+765 RFQSEGESTD
-776 ARLSHTS
+776 ERLSHTS

-791 MTVIG
+791 TTVIG

-801 LVENQALFSFGV
+801 LVENQALFSFGQ
-813 FAISGEIAS
+813 FAITGEVAS

-831 AVLAWLQERHRSGFT
+831 AVLAWLKVGSTDRKSPRSGT
-846 GGSAGSRSHHPD
+846 
-858 RAPTALG
+858 APTALG